1 MFLRS
6 GLFHYEPL
14 KCLINQCKACN
25 IRRLAFCTGWGAIF
39 LAAGFYQTTMDE
51 LMNNGV
57 LREIMIVQRENIKQ
71 TGEENV
77 HLVSSKRDERDAKT
91 YEARLP
97 EEGEKRGW
105 KWKGKVRFA
114 SLQLIP
120 SPQRAKL
127 LALAKF
133 GGFEASK

>member
-57 LREIMIVQRENIKQ
+57 LRDIMIVQRENVKQ

-91 YEARLP
+91 YEARLQ
-97 EEGEKRGW
+97 EEGEKRG
-105 KWKGKVRFA
+105 
-114 SLQLIP
+114 
-120 SPQRAKL
+120 
-127 LALAKF
+127 
-133 GGFEASK
+133 

>member
-1 MFLRS
+1 
-6 GLFHYEPL
+6 
-14 KCLINQCKACN
+14 
-25 IRRLAFCTGWGAIF
+25 
-39 LAAGFYQTTMDE
+39 MDE

-91 YEARLP
+91 YEAKLQ

-105 KWKGKVRFA
+105 KWKWKVRFA
-114 SLQLIP
+114 SLQIIP

-133 GGFEASK
+133 EGFEASK